1 MKIKKSQLKQIIKE
15 ELEATMDEGFLD
27 KLMGRTDLSKPA
39 LIYFPKKS
47 IVELTPRGPN
57 QYRALVKLYAPKGRD
72 TPPGSERMVSVDVNL
87 GREAVGPY
95 GIDRKSVDRL
105 AQKLKKL
112 NINFMI
118 ADPNQPAGFDSI
130 ETEVLADTIHI
141 DIARKARQQET
152 DDFIDKEDAEK
163 LAAAGDHPRNQ
174 GYQYNQ

>member
-1 MKIKKSQLKQIIKE
+1 MKIKKSQLKQLIKE

-27 KLMGRTDLSKPA
+27 KLMGRTDPSKPA

-47 IVELTPRGPN
+47 IVELTPRGPG

-87 GREAVGPY
+87 NSA
-95 GIDRKSVDRL
+95 DRKSVDRL

-118 ADPNQPAGFDSI
+118 ADPSQPAGFDSI
-130 ETEVLADTIHI
+130 ETEVLAGTIHI
-141 DIARKARQQET
+141 DIRRKAQQQET
-152 DDFIDKEDAEK
+152 DEFIDKEDAEK

-174 GYQYNQ
+174 GYQYN